1 MIGVY
6 AGSFCPITVG
16 HVDAIERAS
25 KTVDKLY
32 VVVGVNADKKYAL
45 TNEQRLELTS
55 KALNHLSNVEVC
67 LHEGMMTDFCK
78 SVNANVMI
86 KSIRN
91 TVDLQQVLDIAAVN
105 RQYWGGQTTF
115 VVGDPQYQHISSSLV
130 RELVGLNQDV
140 SALVPQGLAQQ
151 ITRLLKK

>member
-91 TVDLQQVLDIAAVN
+91 TVDFVLSSYLQPIQLDLCIN
-105 RQYWGGQTTF
+105 GQIFFMADSKHKHSSCLETAF
-115 VVGDPQYQHISSSLV
+115 PFPILCRICIIS
-130 RELVGLNQDV
+130 
-140 SALVPQGLAQQ
+140 
-151 ITRLLKK
+151 

>member
-91 TVDLQQVLDIAAVN
+91 TADLQQVLDIAAVN

>member
-6 AGSFCPITVG
+6 AGSFCPVTVG

-32 VVVGVNADKKYAL
+32 VVVGVNADKRYAL
-45 TNEQRLELTS
+45 TDEQRLDFT
-55 KALNHLSNVEVC
+55 KRALCHLPNVEVV
-67 LHEGMMTDFCK
+67 LHQGMMTDFCK

-91 TVDLQQVLDIAAVN
+91 VADLQQVLDIAAVN
-105 RQYWGGQTTF
+105 RDYWGGETTF
-115 VVGDPQYQHISSSLV
+115 VVGDPRYQHVSSSLV
-130 RELVGLNQDV
+130 RELISLNQDV
-140 SALVPQGLAQQ
+140 SKLVPAGLSQE
-151 ITRLLKK
+151 ITQLLKR

>member
-32 VVVGVNADKKYAL
+32 VVVGVNVDKKYAL
-45 TNEQRLELTS
+45 TNEQRLELTK
-55 KALNHLSNVEVC
+55 KALEHLPKVEVC

-78 SVNANVMI
+78 SVNADVMI

-91 TVDLQQVLDIAAVN
+91 VADLQQALDIAGVN
-105 RQYWGGQTTF
+105 RLYWHGETTF
-115 VVGDPQYQHISSSLV
+115 IVGDAKYQHVSSSLV
-130 RELVGLNQDV
+130 RELVGLGQDV
-140 SALVPQGLAQQ
+140 SALVPQGLCEE
-151 ITRLLKK
+151 ITKLLLK

>member
-32 VVVGVNADKKYAL
+32 VVAGVNADKKYAL

-91 TVDLQQVLDIAAVN
+91 TADLQQVLDIAAVN